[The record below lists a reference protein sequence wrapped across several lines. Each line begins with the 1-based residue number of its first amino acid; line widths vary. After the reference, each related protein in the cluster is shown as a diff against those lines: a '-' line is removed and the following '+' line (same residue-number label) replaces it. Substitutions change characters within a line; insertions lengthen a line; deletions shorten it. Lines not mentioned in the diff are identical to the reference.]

1 MNIEDSSLLLKDLDR
16 PIPRDVLEE
25 ASVSVPSIAR
35 ADAARIE
42 EHQQGGILV
51 SRLPRPEALAFQRAL
66 AKSGH
71 DTEVVADRELPR
83 LHDSLQVQRIEVRGE
98 SLVLT
103 DGMGRERVRAVADL
117 VFLAAGY
124 HQKVEG
130 RTHVES
136 HFDFSGGGVR
146 GEGAPKYVTTR
157 EYREEEVSLFRVDF
171 FFWSA
176 PNRFHAP
183 LAEETVVFFQNKAL
197 RLRDRDGIAEVIRS
211 LGGLLPPQ
219 RLNSVLAAR
228 IAAAPFPSLV
238 CYENEI
244 RWRFHRL
251 KTGA

>member
-16 PIPRDVLEE
+16 PIPREVLEE

-51 SRLPRPEALAFQRAL
+51 SHLPRPEALAFQRAL
-66 AKSGH
+66 AKLGH
-71 DTEVVADRELPR
+71 DTEVVADRDMPK
-83 LHDSLQVQRIEVRGE
+83 LHDSRQVQRIGLRGE

-117 VFLAAGY
+117 VFLAAGF
-124 HQKVEG
+124 HHKVEG

-136 HFDFSGGGVR
+136 HFDFSGGVT
-146 GEGAPKYVTTR
+146 GEEAPKWVTTR

-171 FFWSA
+171 FFWSE
-176 PNRFHAP
+176 PNRLHAP
-183 LAEETVVFFQNKAL
+183 LAGETVVFFQNKAL

-219 RLNSVLAAR
+219 RLNSVLASRTAG
-228 IAAAPFPSLV
+228 APFPSLAS
-238 CYENEI
+238 YENEI